1 MDPMTQGS
9 GTRQPDTDG
18 ARRDREGRPGKL
30 TLLAIASGGGHWV
43 QLCRLRPLLDEHD
56 VHYVSVHRSY
66 ADDVKGRPLHRVRD
80 ASRWDKLGLVVQA
93 LQVLW
98 TVLRVRPDV
107 VLSTGAAPGF
117 FGLAFGKLLG
127 ARTVW
132 IDSLANVEELSLS
145 GRQARR
151 YADLWLTQWPHLARP
166 EGPRYLG
173 AVL

>member
-1 MDPMTQGS
+1 MAERGAAK
-9 GTRQPDTDG
+9 QPDGDG
-18 ARRDREGRPGKL
+18 RGPEWEQRAGMTRV
-30 TLLAIASGGGHWV
+30 LAIASGGGHWV
-43 QLCRLRPLLDEHD
+43 QLCRLRPLLDD
-56 VHYVSVHRSY
+56 YDAHYVSVDRSY
-66 ADDVKGRPLHRVRD
+66 AGDVPGRPLYRVRD
-80 ASRWDKLGLVVQA
+80 ASRWNKLGLVVQA
-93 LQVLW
+93 LQILW
-98 TVLRVRPDV
+98 IVLRVRPRV

-117 FGLAFGKLLG
+117 FGLLFGKLIG
-127 ARTVW
+127 ARTIW